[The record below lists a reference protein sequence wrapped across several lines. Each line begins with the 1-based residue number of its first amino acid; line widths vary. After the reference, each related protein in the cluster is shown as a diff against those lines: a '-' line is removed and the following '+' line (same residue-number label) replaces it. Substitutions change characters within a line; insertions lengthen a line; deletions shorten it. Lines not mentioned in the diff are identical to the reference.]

1 MIFWQK
7 VAFGYEG
14 FGSYG
19 GWSMIIKSKLLSNTK
34 FKVTYTL
41 NESSVIGALSYNIQ
55 NRSSVESYLRN
66 VLKGKCFTEEAE
78 IDTFLKWP
86 KTLNSNAITNEA
98 TTYAVAY
105 LNRNYG
111 DAMTYLKKKGL
122 LLKE

>member
-1 MIFWQK
+1 MIWQK
-7 VAFGYEG
+7 LAFGYEG
-14 FGSYG
+14 FGSYQ
-19 GWSMIIKSKLLSNTK
+19 GWSIFIKSKLFSNTK

-41 NESSVIGALSYNIQ
+41 TESSVIGALSYNIQ

-66 VLKGKCFTEEAE
+66 VLNGKCYTEETE

-86 KTLNSNAITNEA
+86 KTLNQNAITNEA

-105 LNRNYG
+105 LNRNYS
-111 DAMTYLKKKGL
+111 DAITYLKKKGL